1 MKTSLFIIALISLI
15 FATDTTYTTSE
26 ILDYIIQPTTLPG
39 VTVSTRARA
48 GYGTSEFLY
57 EEPQTDLYGGVL
69 VSFDIFSS
77 ADRRSQRGAQD
88 QRRAEV
94 LALLAEIK
102 GHLNL
107 SWQLKTQRAAYN
119 ERLEWHKERID
130 LNLEEHST
138 VYPIEKMLISLTS
151 QIYKEQTE
159 IQRAQLAIASYAGDD
174 WEILFDLVKAWDKV
188 L

>member
-1 MKTSLFIIALISLI
+1 MKTRLLVLALFCFG
-15 FATDTTYTTSE
+15 FAQDTTYTTSE
-26 ILDYIIQPTTLPG
+26 ILDFIIQPSKSQN
-39 VTVSTRARA
+39 VTISTRGRA

-77 ADRRSQRGAQD
+77 ADRRSQRGVQD
-88 QRRAEV
+88 VRRAEV
-94 LALLAEIK
+94 LALLSEIK

-107 SWQLKTQRAAYN
+107 SWQLKTQRTAYN
-119 ERLEWHKERID
+119 ERLAWHKERID

-138 VYPIEKMLISLTS
+138 VYPIEKILISLTS
-151 QIYKEQTE
+151 QIYKEQSE
-159 IQRAQLAIASYAGDD
+159 IQRAQLAIASYAGDN
-174 WEILFDLVKAWDKV
+174 WESLFDVVKAWDKV